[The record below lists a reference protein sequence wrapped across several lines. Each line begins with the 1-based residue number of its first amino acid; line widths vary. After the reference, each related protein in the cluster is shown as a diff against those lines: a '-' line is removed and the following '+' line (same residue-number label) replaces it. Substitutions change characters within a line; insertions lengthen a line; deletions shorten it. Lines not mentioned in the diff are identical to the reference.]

1 MKSKLFVVGVVVIMS
16 IALFGC
22 QGKTET
28 ENAVAKIV
36 VAEEKNETDV
46 QPEEEKNETDVQPE
60 AEEKNEMDVQ
70 LGASSVYTEEQLS
83 DAINV
88 ITDTFDKDF
97 EQCTLQKIVYDEEYS
112 ISMEEMNKEMYQVE
126 NAVVFTCT
134 FVVDEDYANGPM
146 NAGAVYE
153 DYEWIMTMDEDGNW
167 SVISCGYQ

>member
-1 MKSKLFVVGVVVIMS
+1 MKSKLIVVVVVMMS
-16 IALFGC
+16 MVLFGC

-28 ENAVAKIV
+28 ENTVAKIV
-36 VAEEKNETDV
+36 KAEEKMETDV
-46 QPEEEKNETDVQPE
+46 QPET
-60 AEEKNEMDVQ
+60 EEKNEMDIQ

-97 EQCTLQKIVYDEEYS
+97 EQCTLQEIEYDEEYS
-112 ISMEEMNKEMYQVE
+112 ISVEEMNKEMYQEE
-126 NAVVFTCT
+126 NAVVFTST
-134 FVVDEDYANGPM
+134 FVVDEDYANGPL

-153 DYEWIMTMDEDGNW
+153 DYGWIMTMDADGNW

>member
-36 VAEEKNETDV
+36 VA
-46 QPEEEKNETDVQPE
+46 EEKNETDVQPE

>member
-1 MKSKLFVVGVVVIMS
+1 MKSKLIVVVVVMMS
-16 IALFGC
+16 MVLFGC

-28 ENAVAKIV
+28 ENTVAKIV
-36 VAEEKNETDV
+36 KAEEKMETDV
-46 QPEEEKNETDVQPE
+46 QPET
-60 AEEKNEMDVQ
+60 EEKNEMDIQ

-88 ITDTFDKDF
+88 ITETFDKDF
-97 EQCTLQKIVYDEEYS
+97 EQCTLQEIEYDEEYS

-126 NAVVFTCT
+126 NAVVFTST
-134 FVVDEDYANGPM
+134 FVVDEGYANGPL

-153 DYEWIMTMDEDGNW
+153 DYGWIMTMDADGNW